1 MSTTQHHLRTLVVLS
16 PFSWLAEVSPAS
28 LRADAVAG
36 LTNTAIA
43 VPQSIAF
50 AQIAGLP
57 PQYGIYTSI
66 FPVVAAAL
74 AGSSRQMICGPTSA
88 ISAIVMATLAGHF
101 EPETPAF
108 VSAAIQL
115 AFLVGLLQLVF
126 RLLHLAKL
134 ASFISHEV
142 VLGFT
147 ICAGLVIIKSQLLQ
161 LGVWPS
167 DWTQGLRFG
176 QGAPRGLMVGIGMA
190 AATMCLSIVIRR
202 SFPAAP
208 HYLLALAIIGVATY
222 GLNLD
227 VPTVPAVTNV
237 LPPLSN
243 PIPSLTNFT
252 LLLPAA
258 LAISLVATLEA
269 LSIAQSIAMRS
280 GQTLDPEREFMGQ
293 ALSNLVGSV
302 SSSYVSSGSFT
313 RSAINFDVGARS
325 PLAGLIAVVVMVLVL
340 LVAAPLVAHIPSA
353 AMSGVILLVAWR
365 LIDWAEIKDI
375 ARTSRAALLVLLVTV
390 GAGLIVSL
398 EFAVYCG
405 ALTAMAVY
413 IRSTMA
419 STLVPFAPN
428 PARPSRTFA
437 VIRDGGPVE
446 CPQLLMT
453 RLQGPLYFGSV
464 DSLRQTLRSFESLR
478 AEQKTLFIRIEPS
491 SGIDRDGVLLL
502 AEESRRR
509 QRRGGALY
517 LSCNYEPL
525 RDAFAQ
531 YKLPMKIGAGRIFR
545 RKELFLSY
553 VVPRLDQSICATCA
567 ARIFLE
573 CPGKPILKNESERTR

>member
-1 MSTTQHHLRTLVVLS
+1 MSATQRLRRSLAARS
-16 PFSWLAEVSPAS
+16 PVSWLAEISHAS

-36 LTNTAIA
+36 LTNAAIA

-57 PQYGIYTSI
+57 PQYGIYTAI
-66 FPVVAAAL
+66 VPVVVAAL

-88 ISAIVMATLAGHF
+88 ISAIVMATLAGQF
-101 EPETPAF
+101 EPGSPAF
-108 VSAAIQL
+108 VTAAIQL
-115 AFLVGLLQLVF
+115 AFMVGLLQLAF

-161 LGVWPS
+161 LGLWPL
-167 DWTQGLRFG
+167 DWTQVWRPG
-176 QGAPRGLMVGIGMA
+176 QGLPQGVMVGLGMA
-190 AATMCLSIVIRR
+190 AATVCLSLFIRR
-202 SFPAAP
+202 CFAAAP
-208 HYLLALAIIGVATY
+208 HYLLALGVVGVATFV
-222 GLNLD
+222 LHLD
-227 VPTVPAVTNV
+227 VPTVPAVTSV

-243 PIPSLTNFT
+243 PIPSLQNLT

-280 GQTLDPEREFMGQ
+280 GQTLDPEREFLAQ
-293 ALSNLVGSV
+293 ALSNLAGSV
-302 SSSYVSSGSFT
+302 TSSYVSSGSFT
-313 RSAINFDVGARS
+313 RSAINFDAGARS
-325 PLAGLIAVVVMVLVL
+325 PLAGLISVGVMVLVL

-365 LIDWAEIKDI
+365 LIDWSEVRDI
-375 ARTSRAALLVLLVTV
+375 ARTSRAALLVLLVTI

-413 IRSTMA
+413 IRSTMV

-437 VIRDGGPVE
+437 VISDDGPVE

-509 QRRGGALY
+509 QTRGGALY

-525 RDAFAQ
+525 RDVFAQ
-531 YKLPMKIGAGRIFR
+531 FKLPTKDR
-545 RKELFLSY
+545 RRAHLS
-553 VVPRLDQSICATCA
+553 P
-567 ARIFLE
+567 
-573 CPGKPILKNESERTR
+573 